1 LGPDGKPIPG
11 PAEVRQIQ
19 AARKMAQQQAQVD
32 EVIGIMHKNVENVLE
47 RDRKLGDLEERAD
60 ALQDGCAQFEKQAAA
75 MKNKF
80 WMENLKA
87 IIAGSVV
94 GLLVL
99 GLIYWKFFMPQPPPP
114 GYGPPPG
121 GAPAGGDQGYA
132 QPPHKLPLRKLLQR
146 RATPAETPMQEPK
159 PEFVCKMMLLQQH
172 KQAILKIDSILCGRE
187 DQEDF
192 HHWKSPL
199 PDFFC
204 DTRC

>member
-1 LGPDGKPIPG
+1 MSGAGGSKDGPARPLGPDGKPIPG

-32 EVIGIMHKNVENVLE
+32 EVIGIMHTNVENVLE

-94 GLLVL
+94 GLIFL

-121 GAPAGGDQGYA
+121 YA
-132 QPPHKLPLRKLLQR
+132 QPP
-146 RATPAETPMQEPK
+146 
-159 PEFVCKMMLLQQH
+159 VQQ
-172 KQAILKIDSILCGRE
+172 APPVEGGDAGG
-187 DQEDF
+187 DGGDAGG
-192 HHWKSPL
+192 
-199 PDFFC
+199 DGG
-204 DTRC
+204 DAGGGDDAGGADAGGDDAA

>member
-1 LGPDGKPIPG
+1 MAAPPPAGGSGPPKGDGPARPLGPDGKPIPG

-87 IIAGSVV
+87 IIGGCVV

-99 GLIYWKFFMPQPPPP
+99 GLIYWKFFAQEQQPQYGQYPGPGQPGYMPPPQQA
-114 GYGPPPG
+114 PP
-121 GAPAGGDQGYA
+121 APAPEAPEGEAGGEDTGAEDTAGGGGGDE
-132 QPPHKLPLRKLLQR
+132 
-146 RATPAETPMQEPK
+146 PAE
-159 PEFVCKMMLLQQH
+159 
-172 KQAILKIDSILCGRE
+172 S
-187 DQEDF
+187 
-192 HHWKSPL
+192 
-199 PDFFC
+199 
-204 DTRC
+204 

>member
-1 LGPDGKPIPG
+1 MATPGGGGPSEKKDAPARPLGPDGKPIPG

-32 EVIGIMHKNVENVLE
+32 EVIGIMHTNVENVLD

-87 IIAGSVV
+87 IIGGAVV

-99 GLIYWKFFMPQPPPP
+99 GLIYWKFFAQDQPA
-114 GYGPPPG
+114 YGPPPG
-121 GAPAGGDQGYA
+121 YYPPQAPPAAPPADAGAAAPVADEGGAGGDVEGDSGGTDA
-132 QPPHKLPLRKLLQR
+132 GDSG
-146 RATPAETPMQEPK
+146 AET
-159 PEFVCKMMLLQQH
+159 
-172 KQAILKIDSILCGRE
+172 
-187 DQEDF
+187 
-192 HHWKSPL
+192 
-199 PDFFC
+199 
-204 DTRC
+204 